1 MLVFLSRAQKEFKDF
16 KLGCFKV
23 MMGQMI
29 GFSVVIFI
37 SVTASMFGM
46 LISEKYLDLVGF
58 FPLVIG
64 LYKYWE
70 LSKDADCTMVDL
82 SWIVRRSSSTES
94 EFGDLKS
101 KHHYASLPEEKED
114 TELSYEA
121 DCRRQGHRDLGCN
134 SYHNPS
140 ILIIAE
146 KTYEYQD
153 LQSVIYSGELGCG
166 DSGVEIFDESD
177 DDDDDDETFLLAYEE
192 KKKRSLLSVAVRNA
206 FETCLDPFVLEVHT
220 CLSAVCNIHVSKSEY
235 HV

>member
-1 MLVFLSRAQKEFKDF
+1 
-16 KLGCFKV
+16 

-29 GFSVVIFI
+29 GFSVVILI
-37 SVTASMFGM
+37 SVTASLFGM
-46 LISEKYLDLVGF
+46 LISEKYLDLIGF

-70 LSKDADCTMVDL
+70 LSKDAECTMVDL
-82 SWIVRRSSSTES
+82 SWIIGRSKSTDGG
-94 EFGDLKS
+94 EFGEFKS
-101 KHHYASLPEEKED
+101 KHQYASLSEEKED

-121 DCRRQGHRDLGCN
+121 DCRRQGHKDLGCN

-166 DSGVEIFDESD
+166 DSGVEIFDDED

-206 FETCLDPFVLEVHT
+206 FETCLDPFVLEVNTFITVLQHT
-220 CLSAVCNIHVSKSEY
+220 RVHIPICIP
-235 HV
+235 